1 MARIGKRQIS
11 PHGFVSKKRFIKNQ
25 CESTA
30 SARYVGVDSANK
42 KLTTLTYRKALTQ
55 GTDAGSRRGRKPRM
69 SDMTTEEWIEAEYP
83 GLFADLKTHAE
94 NGAPEDFAR
103 LAAISLRE
111 HEKGAS

>member
-1 MARIGKRQIS
+1 
-11 PHGFVSKKRFIKNQ
+11 
-25 CESTA
+25 
-30 SARYVGVDSANK
+30 
-42 KLTTLTYRKALTQ
+42 
-55 GTDAGSRRGRKPRM
+55 M

-111 HEKGAS
+111 HDKSLRAQLAELKNEETKNG